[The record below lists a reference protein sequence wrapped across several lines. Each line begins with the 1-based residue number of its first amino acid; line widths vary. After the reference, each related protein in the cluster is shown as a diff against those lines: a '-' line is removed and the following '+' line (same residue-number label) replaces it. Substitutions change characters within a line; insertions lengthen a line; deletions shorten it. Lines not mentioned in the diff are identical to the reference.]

1 MNSHPTDPTSSAA
14 EPPSAP
20 DAETLRAAMVERV
33 KDRQRALGAP
43 LPPTVERALGA
54 VPRHLFT
61 PGSELEAAY
70 GDGSV
75 ITKTDERGVNLSA
88 VSAPPTI
95 AGMLGQLGVEPGQRV
110 LEIGSGG
117 YNAALLAELV
127 GPEGE
132 VTTMDIDVEV
142 VDRARQCLDR
152 AGYGRVRT
160 VCGDGAFGAPDFGP
174 YDRLVVTVGA
184 EDIPES
190 WIEQLAP
197 QGRMVVPLRTRAL
210 MRSWAL
216 DRDGDRLV
224 SRSHLMCGFVPMQG
238 VGRRQRARID
248 LQGAAVT
255 LWADEGPDVDAAVV
269 EKALSSPRAQAWS
282 GVTRKRGEPFGDLD
296 LWLAT
301 TLEGA
306 CVLTAT
312 QDAVD
317 RDVVAP
323 SWRLGTPAL
332 VEGAS
337 LAYRAK
343 QRPVEDDGDTFEFG
357 AFAHGPDAQRL
368 AELLA
373 ERFRV
378 WDNHVRGRLRP
389 HMEVYPSGVND
400 IDLPSGRVV
409 DKPHSRI
416 VLSWH
421 APTT

>member
-1 MNSHPTDPTSSAA
+1 MQENQAAPMPNATAVHTDLEA
-14 EPPSAP
+14 EAR
-20 DAETLRAAMVERV
+20 RAAMVERI
-33 KDRQRALGAP
+33 KDRQRTLGAP
-43 LPPTVERALGA
+43 LPTRIEHALTV

-61 PGSELEAAY
+61 PGARLESAY
-70 GDGSV
+70 GDGAV
-75 ITKTDERGVNLSA
+75 ITKTDACGVNLSS
-88 VSAPPTI
+88 VSAPATI
-95 AGMLGQLGVEPGQRV
+95 ASMLGQLAVEPGQRV

-132 VTTMDIDVEV
+132 VTTMDIDAEV

-160 VCGDGAFGAPDFGP
+160 VCGDGVFGAPDFGP
-174 YDRLVVTVGA
+174 YDRLIVTVGA
-184 EDIPES
+184 EDIPAS
-190 WIEQLAP
+190 WINQLTS

-238 VGRRQRARID
+238 VGSRQRARVD
-248 LQGAAVT
+248 LQGGAVT
-255 LWADEGPDVDAAVV
+255 LWADEGPEVDASVL
-269 EKALSSPRAQAWS
+269 EEALSSPRVQAWS
-282 GVTRKRGEPFGDLD
+282 GVTRRRGEPFGDLD

-301 TLEGA
+301 TLEGT

-312 QDAVD
+312 QDAVN
-317 RDVVAP
+317 RSVVAP

-343 QRPVEDDGDTFEFG
+343 QRPVGDDGDTFEFG
-357 AFAHGPDAQRL
+357 AFAHGSDAQRL
-368 AELLA
+368 AALLA

-378 WDNHVRGRLRP
+378 WDSHVRGRLKP
-389 HMEVYPSGVND
+389 QMEVCPSSAND
-400 IDLPSGRVV
+400 RDLPSGCVV

>member
-1 MNSHPTDPTSSAA
+1 MTSSQT
-14 EPPSAP
+14 
-20 DAETLRAAMVERV
+20 ETLRAAMVARIKEC
-33 KDRQRALGAP
+33 QRKLEAP
-43 LPPTVERALGA
+43 LPPAVERALSV

-61 PGSELEAAY
+61 PGAELEAAY

-88 VSAPPTI
+88 VSAPSTI
-95 AGMLGQLGVEPGQRV
+95 AGMLGQLGVEPGHRV

-132 VTTMDIDVEV
+132 VTTMDIDAEV
-142 VDRARQCLDR
+142 VDRARYCLDQ

-160 VCGDGAFGAPDFGP
+160 VCGDGAFGVPDFAA
-174 YDRLVVTVGA
+174 YDRLIVTVGA
-184 EDIPES
+184 EDIPAA
-190 WIEQLAP
+190 WIDQLVP
-197 QGRMVVPLRTRAL
+197 TGRMVVPLRTRAL

-216 DRDGDRLV
+216 DRDGDRLI
-224 SRSHLMCGFVPMQG
+224 SRSHMMCGFVPMQG
-238 VGRRQRARID
+238 AGRHQRHRID

-255 LWADEGPDVDAAVV
+255 LWGDEGPGADAAVV

-312 QDAVD
+312 QDAVNQD
-317 RDVVAP
+317 LIAP

-343 QRPVEDDGDTFEFG
+343 QRPVGDDGDTFEFG

-368 AELLA
+368 ADRLT

-378 WDNHVRGRLRP
+378 WDNHVRGRLQP
-389 HMEVYPSGVND
+389 QMVVYPVGTDAV
-400 IDLPSGRVV
+400 DLPDGYLV
-409 DKPHSRI
+409 DKLHTRI
-416 VLSWH
+416 MLSWH
-421 APTT
+421 TPTT

>member
-1 MNSHPTDPTSSAA
+1 MQENRAA
-14 EPPSAP
+14 PLPHATATNADL
-20 DAETLRAAMVERV
+20 DANALRAEMVERI
-33 KDRQRALGAP
+33 KDRQRTLGAP
-43 LPPTVERALGA
+43 LPTRIEHALA
-54 VPRHLFT
+54 LVPRHLFT
-61 PGSELEAAY
+61 PGTRLQASY
-70 GDGSV
+70 GDGAV
-75 ITKTDERGVNLSA
+75 ITKTDERGVNLSS

-95 AGMLGQLGVEPGQRV
+95 AGMLAQLAVEPGQRV

-117 YNAALLAELV
+117 YNAALLTELV
-127 GPEGE
+127 GSEGE
-132 VTTMDIDVEV
+132 VTTMDIDAEV
-142 VDRARQCLDR
+142 ADRARECLDR
-152 AGYGRVRT
+152 AGYRRVRT
-160 VCGDGAFGAPDFGP
+160 VYGDGMFGAPDFGP
-174 YDRLVVTVGA
+174 YDRLIVTVGA
-184 EDIPES
+184 EDIPNA
-190 WIEQLAP
+190 WIDQLAP

-216 DRDGDRLV
+216 DRDGDRLI
-224 SRSHLMCGFVPMQG
+224 SRSHMMCGFVPMQG

-255 LWADEGPDVDAAVV
+255 LWADEGPEVDAAAV
-269 EKALSSPRAQAWS
+269 EKALSSPHAQAWS

-317 RDVVAP
+317 RSVVAP

-343 QRPVEDDGDTFEFG
+343 QRSVGDDDGTFELG

-378 WDNHVRGRLRP
+378 WDSQVRGQLRP
-389 HMEVYPSGVND
+389 HMEVHPSSVNSVDFPSGC
-400 IDLPSGRVV
+400 VV

-416 VLSWH
+416 VLSWQ
-421 APTT
+421 APAT